1 METSVLV
8 VYPVSRVAI
17 FVAVGCVGIVAHYLK
32 AWLRDQITGSIWKYL
47 FVDQPKQTGYTVFT
61 LASAAFTMYAA
72 GQLPPDVNTLVFLA
86 FTTGFTCD
94 SVVNS
99 GSPVAPISQE
109 TLNGDTQK

>member
-1 METSVLV
+1 MQFTSNG
-8 VYPVSRVAI
+8 SGQKNHDGFRSCNGNSG
-17 FVAVGCVGIVAHYLK
+17 FS
-32 AWLRDQITGSIWKYL
+32 RDQITGSIWKYL